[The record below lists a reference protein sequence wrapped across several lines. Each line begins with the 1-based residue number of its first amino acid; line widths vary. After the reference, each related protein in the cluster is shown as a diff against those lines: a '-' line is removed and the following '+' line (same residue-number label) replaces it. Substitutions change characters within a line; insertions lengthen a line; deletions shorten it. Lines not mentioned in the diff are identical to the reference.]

1 MHRLSHPLLLLCLVA
16 GPAAADDGLPW
27 ANKFFTG
34 KEEAPPPVIIHDFGT
49 LPKGT
54 VRTHKFAMTN
64 IYAFPM
70 QIEQPKPSCGCVT
83 VLAYT
88 GKMDSKETGYIEI
101 KIDTSRVEGVKE
113 VQLPVKFIG
122 QNPKTGQ
129 PFWSIA
135 QLQIRAVS
143 RPDIFMAPGAFA
155 FGVNAAGAKN
165 SQSLTLTYSGRLPFW
180 KVTDATFNKDLYDVT
195 YTAVPAEVRGNVSY
209 LVKATLKEGAPVGKI
224 DDQIVLKTN
233 DPAAP
238 ALMVNVTGE
247 VQAAL
252 SLVGG
257 DGGGDT
263 VRLGAVEIGKKVE
276 KRLIVRSDK
285 PFKIA
290 AVGGQGDGVTVPLP
304 PLPAAKSY
312 VVIVQ
317 FQPEKIGAVKKVLVV
332 KTDGGESIQLT
343 VEASGK
349 AAAVGEPAPKAPSP

>member
-16 GPAAADDGLPW
+16 GPVAADDGLPW

-34 KEEAPPPVIIHDFGT
+34 KEEAPPPVIVHDFGT
-49 LPKGT
+49 LPKGA
-54 VRTHKFAMTN
+54 VRTHRFPMKN

-70 QIEQPKPSCGCVT
+70 QVEQPRPSCGCVT
-83 VLAYT
+83 VLEYT

-101 KIDTSRVEGVKE
+101 KIDTSRVVGVKE

-122 QNPKTGQ
+122 QNPKNGQ

-135 QLQIRAVS
+135 QLQVRAVS
-143 RPDIFMAPGAFA
+143 RPDILMEPGAFA

-165 SQSLTLTYSGRLPFW
+165 SQSLTLTYSGRLPGW
-180 KVTDATFNKDLYDVT
+180 KVTDVTFNKDMYDVT
-195 YTAVPAEVRGNVSY
+195 CTSVPAEVRGTVAY

-224 DDQIVLKTN
+224 NDQIVLKTN

-238 ALMVNVTGE
+238 ALMVTVTGE

-257 DGGGDT
+257 DGGGDS
-263 VRLGAVEIGKKVE
+263 VRLGAVELGKKIE
-276 KRLIVRSDK
+276 KKLIVRNDK

-290 AVGGQGDGVTVPLP
+290 AISGQGDGVTVMLLP
-304 PLPAAKSY
+304 IPAAKSH
-312 VVIVQ
+312 VVTVQ
-317 FQPEKIGAVKKVLVV
+317 FQPEKIGAVKKTLVI
-332 KTDGGESIQLT
+332 KTDAGETIELR
-343 VEASGK
+343 VEAAGIAP
-349 AAAVGEPAPKAPSP
+349 AADPAPKTGSP